1 MSQLADTLA
10 LHRDLYA
17 DDLSIPR
24 LVSRTPP
31 TTLDRHTG
39 ELEEEPAD
47 ANGMNLSG
55 PMIRF
60 LGHPESWG
68 DQHPWLKALWLLRGW
83 CRREHPDH
91 RGADKPF
98 YRGSL
103 CHTAVSLCVMGRVP
117 GYPGPLSPSEASA
130 VLRTD
135 IEEVLQR
142 ALDWIL
148 EQIDRAQRDAIERER
163 ALTKHVRPVGEP
175 EAPAPETPHNLEG
188 AHAEECPRCLRRR
201 REEAA

>member
-1 MSQLADTLA
+1 MTLADTLA
-10 LHRDLYA
+10 LHRGLLA

-31 TTLDRHTG
+31 TTLDTHTG
-39 ELEEEPAD
+39 TLYEEPA
-47 ANGMNLSG
+47 AATGMSMSG
-55 PMIRF
+55 ALLRF
-60 LGHPESWG
+60 LGHPEGFG
-68 DQHPWLKALWLLRGW
+68 DQHPWLRARYQLRFH
-83 CRREHPDH
+83 CRRNHPEHRSAERP
-91 RGADKPF
+91 
-98 YRGSL
+98 YWRGSL
-103 CHTAVSLCVMGRVP
+103 CQQAVDLCVMGRVP

-130 VLRTD
+130 VLRVD

-163 ALTKHVRPVGEP
+163 ALTKHVRPVNE
-175 EAPAPETPHNLEG
+175 EAPVERETPHDLEG

-201 REEAA
+201 REAA